1 MSRIKMPKRN
11 LMGMMMMDKGGN
23 GDDLSDDEYDD
34 LDDYKEQMDIDV
46 NAGKDS
52 RFQTP
57 SVKQSTGTSSKTVA
71 MECG

>member
-1 MSRIKMPKRN
+1 
-11 LMGMMMMDKGGN
+11 
-23 GDDLSDDEYDD
+23 
-34 LDDYKEQMDIDV
+34 MDIDV

-57 SVKQSTGTSSKTVA
+57 SVKQSAGTSSKTVA

>member
-1 MSRIKMPKRN
+1 
-11 LMGMMMMDKGGN
+11 
-23 GDDLSDDEYDD
+23 
-34 LDDYKEQMDIDV
+34 MDIDV